1 MTSNLDEVVM
11 SGESSSY
18 STDVFIFISQL
29 AEEFDGKSLPVNGA
43 ERLLCRAGYV
53 DGVRRMI
60 DLLEEKNP
68 QVLAE
73 IIESFGKGCNYE
85 PKEAIVIGNS
95 IDNRSIEERSRIDLT
110 KGR

>member
-1 MTSNLDEVVM
+1 M
-11 SGESSSY
+11 SGESSSC

-60 DLLEEKNP
+60 DLLEDKNP

-85 PKEAIVIGNS
+85 PKEAIVIGNT
-95 IDNRSIEERSRIDLT
+95 IDNRSIEDRSRIDLT